1 MIIKRGE
8 IKVRK
13 SKLFF
18 ISIVAL
24 FFVFLVACN
33 DNSNNAEGED
43 KKDLIIGTSPGPY
56 SELFLDAIKPI
67 LEDQG
72 YTIKD
77 QDFTELLL
85 ADVALAEGAVDL
97 NVDQHTAYMN
107 NFNEEKDAN
116 LRAITPIPTVPAG
129 IFPGRKTSLEEI
141 EDGDVIGIPQDPSNA
156 ARAYAVLQKAGL
168 IKLEEGVELVSASAQ
183 DIVENPHN
191 LEITEMDSY
200 QIPRALA
207 DLDYGV
213 IPGSIVYSSGIDAA
227 TSLISEDILKD
238 LELVVVVDEKNKDTK
253 WAKDIKAAYE
263 SDEFKAYLE
272 EHNQDGY
279 WFVPEELQ

>member
-1 MIIKRGE
+1 MK
-8 IKVRK
+8 K
-13 SKLFF
+13 SKLLF
-18 ISIVAL
+18 ISISTL
-24 FFVFLVACN
+24 FILLLAACDGN
-33 DNSNNAEGED
+33 DNASED
-43 KKDLIIGTSPGPY
+43 KKDITVGTSPGPY
-56 SELFLDAIKPI
+56 SELFLEAIKPI
-67 LEDQG
+67 LEDEG
-72 YTIKD
+72 YTVKD

-85 ADVALAEGAVDL
+85 ADVALAEGAVDV

-116 LRAITPIPTVPAG
+116 LVAITPIPTVPAG
-129 IFPGRKTSLEEI
+129 IFPGRKSSLDEI

-156 ARAYAVLQKAGL
+156 ARAYAVLQKAEL
-168 IKLEEGVELVSASAQ
+168 ITLEEGVELVQVSAS

-191 LEITEMDSY
+191 LDITEMDSY
-200 QIPRALA
+200 QIPRALD
-207 DLDYGV
+207 DLDFGV
-213 IPGSIVYSSGIDAA
+213 IPGSIVYSSGLDAA

-238 LELVVVVDEKNKDTK
+238 LELVAVVDEKNKDTQ